1 MIPQPAPTSLRAAVH
16 TDPEW
21 LLGDDQETCESGLPH
36 ESSLLR

>member
-1 MIPQPAPTSLRAAVH
+1 MIAQAVPLSLRAAAR

-21 LLGDDQETCESGLPH
+21 LFGGDHETCESGLPH